1 MIIDIL
7 VIIVMITG
15 LLFFVATTVGIIRF
29 PDFYSRVHA
38 AGKGDTLST
47 TLFLGGVIL
56 FILRDFS
63 WDTMLTAGKLLL
75 IVFYIFIASPT
86 ATHAI
91 IDAGYEFRVPYWTR
105 STDKKGTEGDEANE
119 DNMDNGFYPED
130 LKG

>member
-1 MIIDIL
+1 MILLIL
-7 VIIVMITG
+7 VIIAMLSG

-47 TLFLGGVIL
+47 TLFLGGTVL
-56 FILRDFS
+56 YLLRDFNGS
-63 WDTMLTAGKLLL
+63 TLLTAGKLLL

-105 STDKKGTEGDEANE
+105 STTRKGTEGDEANE
-119 DNMDNGFYPED
+119 ETMDNGFYPED

>member
-1 MIIDIL
+1 MILDIL
-7 VIIVMITG
+7 IIIAMLTG

-47 TLFLGGVIL
+47 TLFLGGAIL
-56 FILRDFS
+56 FLLRDFS
-63 WDTMLTAGKLLL
+63 GGSLLTAGKLLL
-75 IVFYIFIASPT
+75 IVFYVFIASPT

-105 STDKKGTEGDEANE
+105 SPKDNSTEGEKTNE
-119 DNMDNGFYPED
+119 ENMDNGFYPED

>member
-1 MIIDIL
+1 MIGFDIL
-7 VIIVMITG
+7 VILMMLTG
-15 LLFFVATTVGIIRF
+15 LSFFVATTVGIIRF

-47 TLFLGGVIL
+47 SLFLGGVIVYL
-56 FILRDFS
+56 LRDFS
-63 WDTMLTAGKLLL
+63 GDALLTAIKLLL

-91 IDAGYEFRVPYWTR
+91 VDAGYEFRVPYWTR
-105 STDKKGTEGDEANE
+105 TSDRTGKAGTDE
-119 DNMDNGFYPED
+119 NGENKFYPED

>member
-1 MIIDIL
+1 MIFDIL
-7 VIIVMITG
+7 IIIAMLTG

-47 TLFLGGVIL
+47 TLFLGGAIL
-56 FILRDFS
+56 FILRDFNGE
-63 WDTMLTAGKLLL
+63 TLLTAGKLLL

-91 IDAGYEFRVPYWTR
+91 IDAGYEFRVPYWTK
-105 STDKKGTEGDEANE
+105 SSDKKGTEGEEANE
-119 DNMDNGFYPED
+119 EDMDNGFYPED

>member
-1 MIIDIL
+1 MILDIL
-7 VIIVMITG
+7 IILMMLTG
-15 LLFFVATTVGIIRF
+15 LTFFLATTLGIIRF

-47 TLFLGGVIL
+47 ALFLGGAVL
-56 FILRDFS
+56 YILRDFNGES
-63 WDTMLTAGKLLL
+63 LLTAGKLLL

-105 STDKKGTEGDEANE
+105 SSDKKGTEGDEANE
-119 DNMDNGFYPED
+119 ENMDNGFYPED

>member
-7 VIIVMITG
+7 VITAMLTG

-47 TLFLGGVIL
+47 TLFLGGAIL

-63 WDTMLTAGKLLL
+63 GDTLLTAGKLLL

-105 STDKKGTEGDEANE
+105 PTKDNGTQGDEENE
-119 DNMDNGFYPED
+119 ETLDNGFYPED

>member
-1 MIIDIL
+1 ML
-7 VIIVMITG
+7 TG

-47 TLFLGGVIL
+47 TLFLGGAIL
-56 FILRDFS
+56 YILRDFNGE
-63 WDTMLTAGKLLL
+63 TLLTAVKLLL

-105 STDKKGTEGDEANE
+105 SSETKRAKGEETVEE
-119 DNMDNGFYPED
+119 DLDNGFYPEE

>member
-7 VIIVMITG
+7 VILVMITG

-63 WDTMLTAGKLLL
+63 WDALLTAGKLLL

-105 STDKKGTEGDEANE
+105 SSKDKGTEGDEANDE
-119 DNMDNGFYPED
+119 NMDNGFYPED

>member
-1 MIIDIL
+1 MILDIL
-7 VIIVMITG
+7 VILAMLTG
-15 LLFFVATTVGIIRF
+15 LLFFVATTVGLIRF

-47 TLFLGGVIL
+47 TLFLGGAVLYIL
-56 FILRDFS
+56 KDFS
-63 WDTMLTAGKLLL
+63 GDTLLTACKLML

-105 STDKKGTEGDEANE
+105 SSEKKGLEREEANE
-119 DNMDNGFYPED
+119 ENMDNGFYPED

>member
-1 MIIDIL
+1 MILHIL
-7 VIIVMITG
+7 VIIAMLSG

-47 TLFLGGVIL
+47 TLFLGGTIL
-56 FILRDFS
+56 YLLRDFS
-63 WDTMLTAGKLLL
+63 GSTLLTAVKLLL

-105 STDKKGTEGDEANE
+105 SSNQKGTEGDETNE
-119 DNMDNGFYPED
+119 ENMDNGFYPED

>member
-1 MIIDIL
+1 MILDIL
-7 VIIVMITG
+7 IIIAMLAG

-47 TLFLGGVIL
+47 TLFLGGAIL

-63 WDTMLTAGKLLL
+63 GETLLTAVKLLL

-105 STDKKGTEGDEANE
+105 SSKKKRVKEEETTDENP
-119 DNMDNGFYPED
+119 DNGFYPEE

>member
-1 MIIDIL
+1 MILDIL
-7 VIIVMITG
+7 IIIAMLAG

-47 TLFLGGVIL
+47 TLFLGGAIL
-56 FILRDFS
+56 FLLRDLNGG
-63 WDTMLTAGKLLL
+63 TLLTAGKLML

-105 STDKKGTEGDEANE
+105 SSKGKDKQGDDE
-119 DNMDNGFYPED
+119 NMDNGFYPED

>member
-7 VIIVMITG
+7 VIIAMLTG

-47 TLFLGGVIL
+47 TLFLGGAIL

-63 WDTMLTAGKLLL
+63 GETLLTAVKLLL

-105 STDKKGTEGDEANE
+105 SSKKKRVKEEETTDENQ
-119 DNMDNGFYPED
+119 DNGFYPEE

>member
-1 MIIDIL
+1 MILDIL
-7 VIIVMITG
+7 VILAMLTG

-47 TLFLGGVIL
+47 TLFLGGAIL
-56 FILRDFS
+56 FLLRDFGT
-63 WDTMLTAGKLLL
+63 DTLLTAGKLLL

-105 STDKKGTEGDEANE
+105 SKKDNSTKGDEE
-119 DNMDNGFYPED
+119 SMDNGFYPED

>member
-7 VIIVMITG
+7 VIIAMLTG

-47 TLFLGGVIL
+47 TLFLGGAIL

-63 WDTMLTAGKLLL
+63 GETLLTAVKLLL
-75 IVFYIFIASPT
+75 IVFYIFIASPP

-105 STDKKGTEGDEANE
+105 SSKKKRVKEEETTDENQ
-119 DNMDNGFYPED
+119 DNGFYPEE

>member
-1 MIIDIL
+1 ML
-7 VIIVMITG
+7 TG

-47 TLFLGGVIL
+47 TLFLGGAIL
-56 FILRDFS
+56 FLLRDLNGG
-63 WDTMLTAGKLLL
+63 TLLTAGKLML

-105 STDKKGTEGDEANE
+105 SSKGKDKQGDDE
-119 DNMDNGFYPED
+119 NMDNGFYPED

>member
-1 MIIDIL
+1 MIDIL
-7 VIIVMITG
+7 VITAMLTG

-47 TLFLGGVIL
+47 TLFLGGAIL
-56 FILRDFS
+56 FILGDFS
-63 WDTMLTAGKLLL
+63 GDTLLTAGKLLL

-105 STDKKGTEGDEANE
+105 PIKDNGTQGDEENE
-119 DNMDNGFYPED
+119 ETLDNGFYPED

>member
-1 MIIDIL
+1 MILDIL
-7 VIIVMITG
+7 VIIAMLSG

-38 AGKGDTLST
+38 AGKGDTFST
-47 TLFLGGVIL
+47 TVFLGGTIL
-56 FILRDFS
+56 YMLRDFS
-63 WDTMLTAGKLLL
+63 GGSLLTAGKLLL

-105 STDKKGTEGDEANE
+105 SSKHKGTEGNEANE
-119 DNMDNGFYPED
+119 ETMDNGFYPED

>member
-1 MIIDIL
+1 MILDIL
-7 VIIVMITG
+7 VIIAMLSG
-15 LLFFVATTVGIIRF
+15 LLFFLATTVGIIRF

-47 TLFLGGVIL
+47 TLFLGGAIL
-56 FILRDFS
+56 YLMRDLNGS
-63 WDTMLTAGKLLL
+63 TLLTAGKLLL

-105 STDKKGTEGDEANE
+105 SSDRKGTVGDEENGKT
-119 DNMDNGFYPED
+119 MDDGFYPED

>member
-1 MIIDIL
+1 MILDIL
-7 VIIVMITG
+7 VIVAMLFG

-47 TLFLGGVIL
+47 ALLLGGTIL
-56 FILRDFS
+56 YLMRDLNGS
-63 WDTMLTAGKLLL
+63 TLLTAGKLLL

-105 STDKKGTEGDEANE
+105 SSGKKGTEGDEANE
-119 DNMDNGFYPED
+119 ENMDNGFYPED

>member
-1 MIIDIL
+1 MIFDIL
-7 VIIVMITG
+7 IIIAMLIG

-47 TLFLGGVIL
+47 TLFLGGAIL

-63 WDTMLTAGKLLL
+63 GEALLTAGKLLL

-86 ATHAI
+86 ATHTI

-105 STDKKGTEGDEANE
+105 SSKEKGTEEDETDE
-119 DNMDNGFYPED
+119 ENMDSGFYPED

>member
-1 MIIDIL
+1 MILDFL
-7 VIIVMITG
+7 IIISMLAG

-47 TLFLGGVIL
+47 TLFLGGGIL
-56 FILRDFS
+56 FLLRDL
-63 WDTMLTAGKLLL
+63 DGVTLLTAGKLIL

-105 STDKKGTEGDEANE
+105 SSKDKGKEGDDENI
-119 DNMDNGFYPED
+119 DNGFYPED

>member
-1 MIIDIL
+1 MIIHIL
-7 VIIVMITG
+7 VIIAMLTG

-47 TLFLGGVIL
+47 TLFLGGAIL
-56 FILRDFS
+56 YILRDFNGE
-63 WDTMLTAGKLLL
+63 TLLTAVKLLL

-91 IDAGYEFRVPYWTR
+91 IDAGYEFRVPYWTDR
-105 STDKKGTEGDEANE
+105 QKRNVPKGKKLSKKTWITGSTRKN
-119 DNMDNGFYPED
+119 
-130 LKG
+130 

>member
-1 MIIDIL
+1 MILDIL
-7 VIIVMITG
+7 VIIAMLSG

-47 TLFLGGVIL
+47 TLFLGGTML
-56 FILRDFS
+56 FLLRDFS
-63 WDTMLTAGKLLL
+63 GSSLLTAGKLLL

-91 IDAGYEFRVPYWTR
+91 IDAGYEFRVPYWTK
-105 STDKKGTEGDEANE
+105 SSDKTGTDGDEANE
-119 DNMDNGFYPED
+119 ENMDNGFYPED

>member
-1 MIIDIL
+1 MILDFL
-7 VIIVMITG
+7 IIISMLAG

-47 TLFLGGVIL
+47 TLFLGGGIL
-56 FILRDFS
+56 FLLRDL
-63 WDTMLTAGKLLL
+63 DGGTLLTAGKLML

-105 STDKKGTEGDEANE
+105 SSKDKGKEGDDENI
-119 DNMDNGFYPED
+119 DNGFYPED

>member
-1 MIIDIL
+1 MILDIL
-7 VIIVMITG
+7 IIIAMLFG

-47 TLFLGGVIL
+47 TLFLGGTIL
-56 FILRDFS
+56 YLMRDLNGS
-63 WDTMLTAGKLLL
+63 SLLTAGKLLL

-91 IDAGYEFRVPYWTR
+91 IDAGYEFRVPYWTK
-105 STDKKGTEGDEANE
+105 SSGKKGTEGDEANE
-119 DNMDNGFYPED
+119 ENMDNGFYPED

>member
-7 VIIVMITG
+7 VILVMITG

-63 WDTMLTAGKLLL
+63 WDALLTAGKLLL

-105 STDKKGTEGDEANE
+105 SLKDKGTEGDEANDE
-119 DNMDNGFYPED
+119 NMDNGFYPED

>member
-1 MIIDIL
+1 MILDIL
-7 VIIVMITG
+7 IILMMLTG

-29 PDFYSRVHA
+29 PDFYCRVHA

-47 TLFLGGVIL
+47 SLFLGGTIL
-56 FILRDFS
+56 FLLRNFS
-63 WDTMLTAGKLLL
+63 GDSLLTGVKLLL

-91 IDAGYEFRVPYWTR
+91 IDAGYEFRLPYWTKPR
-105 STDKKGTEGDEANE
+105 EDKGEEE
-119 DNMDNGFYPED
+119 DQKDGQSMDNGFYPED

>member
-1 MIIDIL
+1 MILDIL
-7 VIIVMITG
+7 IIIAMLTG

-47 TLFLGGVIL
+47 TLFLGGAIL
-56 FILRDFS
+56 FLLRDFS
-63 WDTMLTAGKLLL
+63 GGSLLTAGKLLL
-75 IVFYIFIASPT
+75 IVFYVFIASPT

-105 STDKKGTEGDEANE
+105 SSTKKGREGDKANDE
-119 DNMDNGFYPED
+119 TMDNGFYPED

>member
-1 MIIDIL
+1 MILDIL
-7 VIIVMITG
+7 VIIAMLSG

-38 AGKGDTLST
+38 AGKGDTFST
-47 TLFLGGVIL
+47 TVFLGGTIL
-56 FILRDFS
+56 YMLRDFS
-63 WDTMLTAGKLLL
+63 GGSLLTAGKLLL

-105 STDKKGTEGDEANE
+105 SSKKKRVKEEETTDENQ
-119 DNMDNGFYPED
+119 DNGFYPEE

>member
-1 MIIDIL
+1 MISDIL
-7 VIIVMITG
+7 VIIAMLTG

-47 TLFLGGVIL
+47 TLFLGGAIMYL
-56 FILRDFS
+56 LSDFS
-63 WDTMLTAGKLLL
+63 GGTLLTAGKLLL

-105 STDKKGTEGDEANE
+105 SSEKKGSEGDEANE
-119 DNMDNGFYPED
+119 ENMDDGFYPED

>member
-7 VIIVMITG
+7 VIIAMLTG

-47 TLFLGGVIL
+47 TLFLGGAIL

-63 WDTMLTAGKLLL
+63 GETLLTAVKLLL

-105 STDKKGTEGDEANE
+105 SSKKKRVKEEETTDENP
-119 DNMDNGFYPED
+119 DNGFYPEE

>member
-1 MIIDIL
+1 MILDIL
-7 VIIVMITG
+7 IIIAMLSG

-47 TLFLGGVIL
+47 TLFLGGSIL
-56 FILRDFS
+56 YLLRDVS
-63 WDTMLTAGKLLL
+63 GGTLLTAGKLLL

-105 STDKKGTEGDEANE
+105 SSKGKDKEGDEE
-119 DNMDNGFYPED
+119 NMDNGFYPED